1 MNFLRITNLRNLAI
15 LLAGFFIYSNC
26 TNQNESVFHKKVEA
40 LEFSDTLK
48 VLEKLNLTESDSLF
62 IRSPRR
68 MFTVNDHFL
77 ILTELEPENFIH
89 VFNLPDLDY
98 LYSWGVNGKGPD
110 EFQFPP
116 GDFFVN
122 EGNRFSIY
130 DFAMGQIRYFQVSD
144 TSIVKAADA
153 KSMRYSGQFNYLAG
167 ITRLNDSLY
176 IANFDETPMNDPD
189 VEHIA
194 IKTDDATP
202 VSKFGEYPRSDV
214 EGPGKLSLF
223 AKTNITRPDGSS
235 FASFYSNFNRFKI
248 YNSDFKLIKDV
259 EVYDLSVPDHNVS
272 QTVDNP
278 ERIIYRYVRWASDEL
293 IFTHGMNETSENLWD
308 NPIPSLTTFFEIWD
322 WDGNQLFRAHFD
334 RRVIRFAV
342 SDNLEKIYALGEDPF
357 EEIYVYDIS
366 EILQKLN
373 TGF

>member
-15 LLAGFFIYSNC
+15 LLTGFFIYSNC

-48 VLEKLNLTESDSLF
+48 VLEKFNLVDSDSLF
-62 IRSPRR
+62 ISSPRR
-68 MFTVNDHFL
+68 MFAVKDHFL

-89 VFNLPDLDY
+89 VFNLPDLNY

-130 DFAMGQIRYFQVSD
+130 DFALGQIRYFKVTD
-144 TSIVKAADA
+144 TSIVRAADA
-153 KSMRYSGQFNYLAG
+153 KSMRYSGQFNYLRG
-167 ITRLNDSLY
+167 ISRLNDSLY
-176 IANFDETPMNDPD
+176 IANFDETPLNDPD

-194 IKTDDATP
+194 IKTDNNNP
-202 VSKFGEYPRSDV
+202 VSKFGKYPPSDI
-214 EGPGKLSLF
+214 EGPDKLSLF
-223 AKTNITRPDGSS
+223 AKTNISRHDGSR
-235 FASFYSNFNRFKI
+235 FAAFYSYFNRFKI
-248 YNSDFKLIKDV
+248 YNSDYKLTTNV
-259 EVYDLSVPDHNVS
+259 EVHDPSLSDRNIR
-272 QTVDNP
+272 QTGDNS
-278 ERIIYRYVRWASDEL
+278 ERIIYRYVRWASDEY

-308 NPIPSLTTFFEIWD
+308 DPIPTLTTFLEIWD
-322 WDGNQLFRAHFD
+322 WDGNQLIRAHFD

-357 EEIYVYDIS
+357 EKIYVYDIS
-366 EILQKLN
+366 EIFQKLN
-373 TGF
+373 AGF